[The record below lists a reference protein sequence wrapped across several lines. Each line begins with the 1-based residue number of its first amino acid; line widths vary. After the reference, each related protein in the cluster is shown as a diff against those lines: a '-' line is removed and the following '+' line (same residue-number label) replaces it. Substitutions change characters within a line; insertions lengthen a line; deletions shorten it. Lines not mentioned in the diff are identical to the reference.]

1 MNISIVCPGTL
12 FPSVVGVLKALEV
25 HGIRIDALTTTSLA
39 TIPCALYCAGH
50 TVDKIRYTVNAMSP
64 LPIKRTFW
72 SYFNKYYTPHLDL
85 CIDPVINVLPDHCG
99 HLHIPLN
106 VLTLN
111 NDTGYLAKHAS
122 DTEHHL
128 PTVVKAAASLSP
140 IMRPVVHSGARHS
153 DASCV
158 PLDYRDQFSS
168 FVILVRSKSNDSEQK
183 FIQRVHRDLYMHTAV
198 TFQHSESL
206 ADVVIDIERYPID
219 TQQTVSQSERMIN
232 DAYNQAYIKIR
243 SLKRKRKLP

>member
-12 FPSVVGVLKALEV
+12 FPSVVGVLKAIEA
-25 HGIRIDALTTTSLA
+25 HAIRIDALTTTSLSS
-39 TIPCALYCAGH
+39 IPCALYCAGH
-50 TVDKIRYTVNAMSP
+50 TLDDIRRVVNALSP

-72 SYFNKYYTPHLDL
+72 SHFSNHYTPHFDL
-85 CIDPVINVLPDHCG
+85 CVDPVVNVLPEHCG

-106 VLTLN
+106 LLTLN
-111 NDTGYLAKHAS
+111 NNTGFLAKHAA

-140 IMRPVVHSGARHS
+140 IMRPVMHFDARHS

-158 PLDYRDQFSS
+158 PLDYGTQFSS
-168 FVILVRSKSNDSEQK
+168 FVILVRSTSNASEQK
-183 FIQRVHRDLYMHTAV
+183 FSSIVHRDLYMHNAV

-219 TQQTVSQSERMIN
+219 IKQTTAQSERMIN
-232 DAYNQAYIKIR
+232 EAYNQAYIKIR
-243 SLKRKRKLP
+243 SLKRQRKLP